1 MWETRVQSLVGKIPW
16 RRKWQPTPAF
26 LPGQSHGCRDPVGY
40 GPWGCKESDMTE
52 QLTHFFS
59 IGLTMSSSVDL
70 ELLSLPRVMLFGH
83 IRVAPIQ
90 NLHRALSVSVEAA
103 FPRVTGFAYHMP
115 RLPLV
120 LSKFCTS

>member
-1 MWETRVQSLVGKIPW
+1 M
-16 RRKWQPTPAF
+16 
-26 LPGQSHGCRDPVGY
+26 GY

-90 NLHRALSVSVEAA
+90 NLHRALSISVEEA

-115 RLPLV
+115 SLPLV